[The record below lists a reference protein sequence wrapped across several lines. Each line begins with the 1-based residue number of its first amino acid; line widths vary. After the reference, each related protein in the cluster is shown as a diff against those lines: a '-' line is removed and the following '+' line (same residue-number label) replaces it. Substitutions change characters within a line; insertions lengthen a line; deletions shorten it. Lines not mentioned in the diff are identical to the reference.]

1 MPAENA
7 LRVGKYRNTSIRIC
21 TLYFRLSGKQ
31 KARSVMNIS
40 TNGGRLLTRTNY
52 FGLEEW
58 YTEMGVEDNAQA
70 AIYTEESANILR
82 KLNLKSFESDYKILV
97 MWLPEKMNPECSN
110 KLLKIIEEPFDQD
123 IVSDGFGA
131 SGTDH
136 QYDTIA
142 FAAYSHS
149 SPASGANTTTAD
161 S

>member
-1 MPAENA
+1 
-7 LRVGKYRNTSIRIC
+7 
-21 TLYFRLSGKQ
+21 
-31 KARSVMNIS
+31 
-40 TNGGRLLTRTNY
+40 
-52 FGLEEW
+52 
-58 YTEMGVEDNAQA
+58 MGVEDNAQA

-97 MWLPEKMNPECSN
+97 TVAGKDESGMLEQTVK
-110 KLLKIIEEPFDQD
+110 DHRGAVRQD

>member
-82 KLNLKSFESDYKILV
+82 KLNLKSFRIGL
-97 MWLPEKMNPECSN
+97 
-110 KLLKIIEEPFDQD
+110 
-123 IVSDGFGA
+123 
-131 SGTDH
+131 
-136 QYDTIA
+136 
-142 FAAYSHS
+142 
-149 SPASGANTTTAD
+149 
-161 S
+161 

>member
-1 MPAENA
+1 M
-7 LRVGKYRNTSIRIC
+7 
-21 TLYFRLSGKQ
+21 
-31 KARSVMNIS
+31 
-40 TNGGRLLTRTNY
+40 RTNY

-110 KLLKIIEEPFDQD
+110 KLLKIIEEPFDKTLFLM
-123 IVSDGFGA
+123 VSE
-131 SGTDH
+131 H
-136 QYDTIA
+136 PNR
-142 FAAYSHS
+142 S
-149 SPASGANTTTAD
+149 SIRYNRVCSVFTFLPCIRSKYND